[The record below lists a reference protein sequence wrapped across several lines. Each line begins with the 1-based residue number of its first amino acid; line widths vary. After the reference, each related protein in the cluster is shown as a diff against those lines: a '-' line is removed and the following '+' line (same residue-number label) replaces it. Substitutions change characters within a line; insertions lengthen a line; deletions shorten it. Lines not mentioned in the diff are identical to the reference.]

1 MASYNMVLSAL
12 ILLSGILMVASKRIR
27 SYIAVLQLQSVLLAV
42 NTGLAGMEGI
52 RTHGRVDVLVITVL
66 ILVLKVW
73 YIPRTLHRTY
83 AGTEYKVEKDFF
95 LNIPAMVL
103 VCCGIVVFTYF
114 AVTSAASINRP
125 GEGMPLVNSIALV
138 LISLFFI
145 ISRKKAIGQIVGLLA
160 IENGIFITAMYASNG
175 MPLIVD
181 LGVFVDLVTAVLIL
195 SVMVFRINTAYDSI
209 DTDKMKD
216 LRG

>member
-1 MASYNMVLSAL
+1 MASTSIVLSAL
-12 ILLSGILMVASKRIR
+12 ILLSGFLMVASKRIR
-27 SYIAVLQLQSVLLAV
+27 SYIVFLQLQGLLLAL
-42 NTGLAGMEGI
+42 NTGLAGIGEI
-52 RTHGRVDVLVITVL
+52 RTQGRADVLIIAAL
-66 ILVLKVW
+66 IVVLKVW
-73 YIPRTLHRTY
+73 YIPRTLHKTY
-83 AGTEYKVEKDFF
+83 AGVEYRVEKDFF
-95 LNIPAMVL
+95 LNIPALVL

-114 AVTSAASINRP
+114 AVTSVPALNQA
-125 GEGMPLVNSIALV
+125 GEGILLVNSIALV
-138 LISLFFI
+138 LIGLFFI

-181 LGVFVDLVTAVLIL
+181 LGVFADLVTAVLIL
-195 SVMVFRINTAYDSI
+195 SVMVFRINTAFESI

>member
-1 MASYNMVLSAL
+1 MASTSIVLSAL
-12 ILLSGILMVASKRIR
+12 ILLSGFLMVASKRIR
-27 SYIAVLQLQSVLLAV
+27 SYIVFLQLQGLLLAL
-42 NTGLAGMEGI
+42 NTGLAGIEEI
-52 RTHGRVDVLVITVL
+52 RTQGRADVLIIAAL
-66 ILVLKVW
+66 IVVLKVW
-73 YIPRTLHRTY
+73 YIPRTLHKTY
-83 AGTEYKVEKDFF
+83 AGVEYRVEKDFF
-95 LNIPAMVL
+95 LNIPALVL

-114 AVTSAASINRP
+114 AVTSVPALNQA
-125 GEGMPLVNSIALV
+125 GEGILLVNSIALV
-138 LISLFFI
+138 LIGLFFI

-181 LGVFVDLVTAVLIL
+181 LGVFADLVTAVLIL
-195 SVMVFRINTAYDSI
+195 SVMVFRINTAFESI